1 MGKNS
6 VGASVLC
13 LRFFLCQCRLQ
24 MEKEENEEE
33 GGFHNTA
40 RCREQAEATADSSR

>member
-1 MGKNS
+1 MVTLGF
-6 VGASVLC
+6 C
-13 LRFFLCQCRLQ
+13 FFLEGVRVF
-24 MEKEENEEE
+24 MPMSSSDGKEENEEE

>member
-1 MGKNS
+1 MFVFMPMSSSDG
-6 VGASVLC
+6 
-13 LRFFLCQCRLQ
+13 
-24 MEKEENEEE
+24 KEENEEE